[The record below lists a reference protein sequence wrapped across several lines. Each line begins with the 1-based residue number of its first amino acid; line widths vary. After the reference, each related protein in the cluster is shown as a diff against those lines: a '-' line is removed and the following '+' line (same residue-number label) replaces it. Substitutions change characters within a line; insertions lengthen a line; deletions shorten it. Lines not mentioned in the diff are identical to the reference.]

1 MKFIHFTD
9 THLVPR
15 GEMLHGLN
23 PCERLDACIDDINR
37 NHADAELCVLT
48 GDLAHVAQPK
58 AYEDLNQCLAKLRV
72 PIHLLVGNHDH
83 RDRLLAEFPDLPQDS
98 DGFLQTSVDTSAGRF
113 LMLDTVEQGK
123 GWGSYCD
130 ARLAWLRQALDQS
143 RDKPVYL
150 FMHHPPFDVGIPCI
164 DRIGLGADGGRIG
177 DVVSDF
183 DHIRH
188 IFFGHVHRPI
198 AGSWLGIP
206 YTTLRATSHQT
217 PLDFDVTDVVPKSHE
232 PPAYAVVFLGQQQT
246 TVHFHDFLDTY
257 RVPYDRKSEGRPD
270 WKPV

>member
-15 GEMLHGLN
+15 GEILHGLN

-58 AYEDLNQCLAKLRV
+58 AYEDLNASLAKLRV
-72 PIHLLVGNHDH
+72 PIHLLVGNHDK
-83 RDRLLAEFPDLPQDS
+83 RESLLAEFPDIPKDS
-98 DGFLQTSVDTSAGRF
+98 DGFLQTTVDTSAGRF
-113 LMLDTVEQGK
+113 VILDTVEQGK

-130 ARLAWLRQALDQS
+130 ARLAWLRDALDRS
-143 RDKPVYL
+143 REKAVYL

-164 DRIGLGADGGRIG
+164 DRIGLGADGDRIG
-177 DVVSDF
+177 DVLADF
-183 DHIRH
+183 DNVRH

-198 AGSWLGIP
+198 AGSWHGIP

-217 PLDFDVTDVVPKSHE
+217 PLDFDITEVVPKSHE
-232 PPAYAVVFLGQQQT
+232 PPAYAVVFLTEHQT

-257 RVPYDRKSEGRPD
+257 RVPYERKSEGRPD
-270 WKPV
+270 WKPA

>member
-37 NHADAELCVLT
+37 NHGDADLCVLT

-58 AYEDLNQCLAKLRV
+58 AYEDLKACLAKLRV
-72 PIHLLVGNHDH
+72 PIHLLVGNHDQ
-83 RDRLLAEFPDLPQDS
+83 RDRLLAEFPDMPQDS
-98 DGFLQTSVDTSAGRF
+98 DGFLQTAVDTSAGRF

-130 ARLAWLRQALDQS
+130 ARLAWLRQELDQS

-183 DHIRH
+183 DNIRH
-188 IFFGHVHRPI
+188 LFFGHVHRPI
-198 AGSWLGIP
+198 AGSWRRIP

-217 PLDFDVTDVVPKSHE
+217 PLDFDVVETVPKSHE
-232 PPAYAVVFLGQQQT
+232 PPAYSVVFLSEQQT

-257 RVPYDRKSEGRPD
+257 RVPYERKSEGRPD
-270 WKPV
+270 WKPA